1 MRHDIRL
8 HGFGFRLEP
17 LDDTHI
23 KPLWQ
28 LLDEKMWVG
37 MVSEFPVDPE
47 ALSTQLFAA
56 VDTPGVMVFAAVE
69 EQTGMVVGCTRYYD
83 HVPAQRRLEIGTTFY
98 SREWWGSHLNPACK
112 YLLFNYAFAEL
123 DVYRVALRC
132 DVRNTRSAAAIERLG
147 ATPEGI
153 LRGHRVDPYG
163 EISDTAYFSVLQ
175 PEWPQVRAGLLKRLD
190 LAAIPDIVD
199 EDGR

>member
-17 LDDTHI
+17 LNSTHI
-23 KPLWQ
+23 EPLWR
-28 LLDEKMWVG
+28 LLDEQMWAG
-37 MVSEFPVDPE
+37 MVTEFPVDAA
-47 ALSTQLFAA
+47 ALSAQLLAA

-69 EQTGMVVGCTRYYD
+69 ERSGMVVGCTRYYD

-112 YLLFNYAFAEL
+112 WLLFDYAFAKL
-123 DVYRVALRC
+123 DIYRVALRC

-153 LRGHRVDPYG
+153 LRGHRIDPHG

-175 PEWPQVRAGLLKRLD
+175 PEWPEVRGRLLKRLD
-190 LAAIPDIVD
+190 LATIPDIAD
-199 EDGR
+199 